1 MAEIEETVPSK
12 NEKSHRGPRGL
23 RRRDLFDFA
32 YASVWPWVI
41 LFGVGLTVLLT
52 PGLNFRV
59 QEYELGQVSPVTI
72 RAPFDFSYEDEV
84 TTATRREEAGDAVLE
99 VFDFNDGAM
108 TDARTRIASAFEGG
122 RLAMGSS
129 LTDGDEV
136 DSAAAEDADQPSAAR
151 ATLPADPEDEES
163 ASALVIPREELRP
176 MLQDHL
182 EVTLRDEELDFL
194 IEREFSPNIEQLLTQ
209 TVTSVLSRDIVA
221 SKERLLAS
229 GRPIRRRED
238 VSKASQ
244 VRRDFSNILTTEEAR
259 ELLVL
264 QMASTSDLRQ
274 VERGKLAALGS
285 RFVEPTLSFNFAETE
300 RERSEARM
308 RVDPVYY
315 QVQRGKTIVRAG
327 DEVDENVLRQLAFLA
342 SEQEQRWSLA
352 GAVGAFFLAGVILF
366 IQWYLLR
373 PVRLGDAW
381 RRQTFALVGLVVI
394 GHLALARLAFFVARL
409 VSEQLVVVPFH
420 NTSSYYYAVPF
431 AAVAIL
437 ILLLEHTPTALLASA
452 LFTIALGIMTG
463 NLQLAVFCMISCLTA
478 ILGLFQYK
486 RRTELFKIGLL
497 IGSVNFTTVLA
508 IDLLTERYF
517 PLSTLS
523 FDLLSAFLGGAS
535 VSLVVSF
542 LLPAFEALFHRTT
555 DIRLLELSNNNVP
568 VLRKLALEA
577 PGTYHHSMVV
587 GSLSEAAAEAIGAN
601 AVFCRTAAMYHDI
614 GKLTKVTYFVE
625 NQTGA
630 NKHDSLSPRMS
641 ALIIASHVKE
651 GIEMGK
657 EIDLPQEIIDV
668 IPQHHGTKLIT
679 YFYQKAKEHQDPALG
694 EVTEEEFRYPGP
706 KPQTKE
712 AGIIM
717 IADAVEAASRTLDE
731 PSPARLK
738 GMIRQIIDYI
748 FLDGQLNECDLTLRD
763 LEKIANSFLRVLMG
777 IHHQR
782 VSYPGF
788 DFEKQV
794 EPVVVQDSR

>member
-1 MAEIEETVPSK
+1 MAENEEGTPRK

-23 RRRDLFDFA
+23 RRRDFFDLA

-41 LFGVGLTVLLT
+41 LFGIGFTLLLT

-59 QEYELGQVSPVTI
+59 REFELGQISPVTI

-84 TTATRREEAGDAVLE
+84 TTAARRVEVGDAVLE

-108 TDARTRIASAFEGG
+108 TAARTRIASAFELG
-122 RLAMGSS
+122 REAVGVMLAEGED
-129 LTDGDEV
+129 DG
-136 DSAAAEDADQPSAAR
+136 AETDADEP
-151 ATLPADPEDEES
+151 LE
-163 ASALVIPREELRP
+163 LVIPREELTTA
-176 MLQDHL
+176 LQDRL

-194 IEREFSPNIEQLLTQ
+194 IEQEFSTSVEQLLTQ
-209 TVTSVLSRDIVA
+209 TVTGVLSRDIVA

-238 VSKASQ
+238 VSKASL
-244 VRRDFSNILTTEEAR
+244 VRRDFSTILTPEEAR

-264 QMASTSDLRQ
+264 QMASASDLRQ
-274 VERGKLAALGS
+274 ADRRKLEALGS
-285 RFVEPTLSFNFAETE
+285 RFVDPTLSFNFADTE
-300 RERSEARM
+300 RERSEARAS
-308 RVDPVYY
+308 VDPVYY
-315 QVQRGKTIVRAG
+315 QVQRGKSIIRAG

-342 SEQEQRWSLA
+342 SEQDQRWSLA
-352 GAVGAFFLAGVILF
+352 GAVGALFLAGVLLF

-373 PVRLGDAW
+373 PVRLGESW

-394 GHLALARLAFFVARL
+394 GHLALARLAFFVARV
-409 VSEQLVVVPFH
+409 VSAQLTVVPFH
-420 NTSSYYYAVPF
+420 NTGSYYYAVPF
-431 AAVAIL
+431 AGVAIL

-452 LFTIALGIMTG
+452 LFTIALGVMTG
-463 NLQLAVFCMISCLTA
+463 NLQLAVFCLVSCLTA

-517 PLSTLS
+517 PLSTFS

-577 PGTYHHSMVV
+577 PGTYHHSMSSARF
-587 GSLSEAAAEAIGAN
+587 GGRCEAIGAN

-614 GKLTKVTYFVE
+614 GKLTKVSYFVE

-630 NKHDSLSPRMS
+630 NKHDTLSPRMS

-679 YFYQKAKEHQDPALG
+679 YFYRKRKSIKTPRSAKLPKRSFDIPVRSLRPKRPA
-694 EVTEEEFRYPGP
+694 
-706 KPQTKE
+706 
-712 AGIIM
+712 
-717 IADAVEAASRTLDE
+717 S
-731 PSPARLK
+731 S
-738 GMIRQIIDYI
+738 
-748 FLDGQLNECDLTLRD
+748 
-763 LEKIANSFLRVLMG
+763 
-777 IHHQR
+777 
-782 VSYPGF
+782 
-788 DFEKQV
+788 
-794 EPVVVQDSR
+794 